1 MGIARHPLSRGDGDM
16 QPVGPSGSWASTLLV
31 AAVASTS
38 TSSVP
43 NTSSQLVPTEPGVS
57 FGHAGEEGN
66 EGIDAAAAELPPPPP
81 NTLAA
86 MLGWSGVEVAQPL
99 GEGQSSQ
106 LAPTEPKVSFGHAG
120 EASSGC
126 ARAKSTAR
134 QAYEALR
141 PSRWFSNHEAAL
153 ATGGWGVVWNK
164 INATPEG
171 KGERRMLATLDAA
184 KRDDRVLEEIHKVHV
199 TPWLNGA
206 ARVREPLH

>member
-57 FGHAGEEGN
+57 FGHAGE
-66 EGIDAAAAELPPPPP
+66 A
-81 NTLAA
+81 
-86 MLGWSGVEVAQPL
+86 
-99 GEGQSSQ
+99 
-106 LAPTEPKVSFGHAG
+106 SF
-120 EASSGC
+120 GC